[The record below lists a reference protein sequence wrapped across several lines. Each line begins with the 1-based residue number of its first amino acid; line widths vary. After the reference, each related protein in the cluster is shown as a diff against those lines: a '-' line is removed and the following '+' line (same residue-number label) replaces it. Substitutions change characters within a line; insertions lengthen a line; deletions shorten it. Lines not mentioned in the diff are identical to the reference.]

1 MFLKKLFGTSSQ
13 RYIKKLMPVVD
24 QINDMF
30 QTLESKSD
38 QDLINRTME
47 LKTKVAEA
55 RNEAKNKFG
64 KEASRLDLEK
74 KVLEAEQNELNS
86 IMVEAFAMVKETCRR
101 MIGQSWRIS
110 GQQAEWNM
118 VPYLSLIHI

>member
-13 RYIKKLMPVVD
+13 RYIKKLMPTVD
-24 QINDMF
+24 QINYMF

-47 LKTKVAEA
+47 LKTKVDEA
-55 RNEAKNKFG
+55 RNGARNKFE
-64 KEASRLDLEK
+64 KEASRLDLKK

-86 IMVEAFAMVKETCRR
+86 IMLKLL
-101 MIGQSWRIS
+101 QW
-110 GQQAEWNM
+110 
-118 VPYLSLIHI
+118 

>member
-38 QDLINRTME
+38 QDLINRTIE
-47 LKTKVAEA
+47 LKTKVDEA
-55 RNEAKNKFG
+55 RNKVKDEF
-64 KEASRLDLEK
+64 EEK
-74 KVLEAEQNELNS
+74 
-86 IMVEAFAMVKETCRR
+86 
-101 MIGQSWRIS
+101 
-110 GQQAEWNM
+110 
-118 VPYLSLIHI
+118 

>member
-47 LKTKVAEA
+47 LKTKVDEA

-64 KEASRLDLEK
+64 KEENRSDLEK
-74 KVLEAEQNELNS
+74 KILEALLTFNKIIKKPHPLESEL
-86 IMVEAFAMVKETCRR
+86 MR
-101 MIGQSWRIS
+101 MGRF
-110 GQQAEWNM
+110 EL
-118 VPYLSLIHI
+118 PRHCCH

>member
-13 RYIKKLMPVVD
+13 RFIKKLMPVVD

-47 LKTKVAEA
+47 LKTKVNEA
-55 RNEAKNKFG
+55 RNEVKIKFE
-64 KEASRLDLEK
+64 KEFS
-74 KVLEAEQNELNS
+74 
-86 IMVEAFAMVKETCRR
+86 
-101 MIGQSWRIS
+101 
-110 GQQAEWNM
+110 
-118 VPYLSLIHI
+118 

>member
-38 QDLINRTME
+38 QDLTNRTM
-47 LKTKVAEA
+47 
-55 RNEAKNKFG
+55 
-64 KEASRLDLEK
+64 
-74 KVLEAEQNELNS
+74 
-86 IMVEAFAMVKETCRR
+86 
-101 MIGQSWRIS
+101 
-110 GQQAEWNM
+110 
-118 VPYLSLIHI
+118 